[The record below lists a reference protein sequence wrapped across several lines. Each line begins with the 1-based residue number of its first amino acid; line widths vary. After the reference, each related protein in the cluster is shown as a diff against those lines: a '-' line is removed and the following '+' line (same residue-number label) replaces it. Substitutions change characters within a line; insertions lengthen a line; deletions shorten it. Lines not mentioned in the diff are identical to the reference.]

1 MTSLWRIPPHIETP
15 TQAKSH
21 PGVSGSLMGF
31 TLLVSTC
38 SPSFS
43 TMVSQVTQASKLFL
57 RAQQFPF
64 LCISWSLSCV
74 LPGSALSVLPIPH
87 FRSRGFT

>member
-57 RAQQFPF
+57 RAQQFP
-64 LCISWSLSCV
+64 SCV
-74 LPGSALSVLPIPH
+74 Y
-87 FRSRGFT
+87 RGVYHVSSQVVP